1 MAVLIGRFLESVV
14 QDLRHGVR
22 IMRRNPGFVLVAVI
36 VLGLGIGANAAIF
49 GMVNALLLRPLPV
62 VEPGRLVALRP
73 VGTGNHEENDKFSYA
88 DLADLRGGAA
98 EVLAGLLG
106 RRFVHAA
113 IGDEGAADV
122 VWGELVTGDYFSV
135 LGVQPLLGRGFLPDE
150 DRTPGEKPVVVLGH
164 HFWQDRFHADPAIL
178 GRTIRLNGHAFTV
191 VGVAPPIFTGT
202 QFALGMDFWVPLMMH
217 AVVEPESA
225 GMLENRAWH
234 SLRVIGRLAPGATL
248 AGARRAAA
256 TVADRLARDH
266 PETNAGRSATVV
278 PEFDGRNP
286 PQVTAGLKLGAALG
300 LAVAALVLLIAC
312 ANVANLL
319 LARAAARRREVG
331 VRLSLGAPRRRLVRQ
346 LLTEGVLL
354 AAAGG
359 AFGIL
364 LATWSSDLLAR
375 FRPPIPFRLALDYT
389 PDGRVLLFTAVVSI
403 LTVFVFALAPALQ
416 ASRGD
421 LVRLL
426 HDRPAG
432 RGRRPRLGP
441 ALVVGQVA
449 LSFAILAAAG
459 LFLRSLANATRIDP
473 GFEPRGLALAS
484 FDLQLLG
491 YDETR
496 GRAFSEELLRRVRAL
511 PGVGDAAIVDNI
523 PLDTNWNTVG
533 PVLAEGQPL
542 PEEGKGLR
550 AEVAIASPGL
560 FRTFGVVLARGRDF
574 SERDT
579 ADATAVI
586 VINETLTARL
596 WPGEEAIGKRL
607 RFGGADAP
615 LREVIGVARD
625 MKSRTLGEAPI
636 PFLYLPLGQTYRSEL
651 TLLVRGERG
660 TAGLL
665 EAMRREVAGLDAGLP
680 VYGLRT
686 MEEHMGYALW
696 WTRMGATLAA
706 VFGGLALLLATVG
719 LGGLMAYTVRQRTRE
734 IGVRV
739 ALGARPADV
748 QRLVLGRGL
757 GLTLGGLGAG
767 LVTALLVG
775 QVMRSALYGVSAIE
789 PAVLVAVSL
798 LLGAAAL
805 LASWLPARRALR
817 IEPMLALRSE

>member
-1 MAVLIGRFLESVV
+1 MIGRFLESVL
-14 QDLRHGVR
+14 QDLRLGVR
-22 IMRRNPGFVLVAVI
+22 LMRRNPGFVMVAVL

-49 GMVNALLLRPLPV
+49 GMVNAILLRPLPV
-62 VEPGRLVALRP
+62 EDPGRLVALRP
-73 VGTGNHEENDKFSYA
+73 SDTATGENPRLSYR
-88 DLADLRGGAA
+88 DLVDLRTGIA
-98 EVLAGLLG
+98 EVFTGLVG

-113 IGDEGAADV
+113 VGDEGAADV
-122 VWGELVTGDYFSV
+122 VWGEMVTGDYFSV
-135 LGVQPLLGRGFLPDE
+135 LGVTPALGRGFLPDE
-150 DRTPGEKPVVVLGH
+150 ERDPGKRPVLVLGH
-164 HFWQDRFHADPAIL
+164 HFWQERFHGDPGIL
-178 GRTIRLNGHAFTV
+178 GRSIRLNGHPFTV
-191 VGVAPPIFTGT
+191 VGVAPAVFTGT
-202 QFALGMDFWVPLMMH
+202 EFALGMDFWVPVMMH
-217 AVVEPESA
+217 AVVEPDSA
-225 GMLENRAWH
+225 EMLEARGWRAFQ
-234 SLRVIGRLAPGATL
+234 VIGRLAPGVTPEA
-248 AGARRAAA
+248 ARRATAA
-256 TVADRLARDH
+256 VADRLARDH
-266 PETNAGRSATVV
+266 PDTNAGRSITVV
-278 PEFDGRNP
+278 PESEGRNP
-286 PQVTAGLKLGAALG
+286 PQVSAGLKLGAALG
-300 LAVAALVLLIAC
+300 LTVAALILLIAC

-331 VRLSLGAPRRRLVRQ
+331 VRLSLGAPRLRLVRQ
-346 LLTEGVLL
+346 LLTEGLLL
-354 AAAGG
+354 AVLGG

-364 LATWSSDLLAR
+364 LATWTADLLAR
-375 FRPPIPFRLALDYT
+375 FRPPMPTRMALDFA
-389 PDGRVLLFTAVVSI
+389 PDGRVLLFTAVVSV
-403 LTVFVFALAPALQ
+403 LTVFAFGLAPALQ

-426 HDRPAG
+426 QDRPGG
-432 RGRRPRLGP
+432 RGRRPRLGA

-449 LSFAILAAAG
+449 LSFAILASAG

-491 YDETR
+491 YDEAR
-496 GRAFSEELLRRVRAL
+496 GRLFADELLRRVRAL
-511 PGVGDAAIVDNI
+511 PGVGEAALVDNV
-523 PLDTNWNTVG
+523 PLDTSWSIVRQ
-533 PVLAEGQPL
+533 VVAEGEPL

-550 AEVAIASPGL
+550 AEIAMASPGL
-560 FRTFGVVLARGRDF
+560 FRTLGVTLSRGRDF
-574 SERDT
+574 DERDT
-579 ADATAVI
+579 ADAVSVLI
-586 VINETLTARL
+586 VNDTLASIL
-596 WPGEEAIGKRL
+596 WPGQDAVGKRL
-607 RFGGADAP
+607 RFGSADAP
-615 LREVIGVARD
+615 LREVIGVAHD
-625 MKSRTLGEAPI
+625 VKSRTLGEAPI
-636 PFLYLPLGQTYRSEL
+636 PFLYLPVAQAYRGEL
-651 TLLVRGERG
+651 TLLARGKAG

-696 WTRMGATLAA
+696 WTRMGATLAS

-734 IGVRV
+734 IGLRV

-767 LVTALLVG
+767 IVTALLLG
-775 QVMRSALYGVSAIE
+775 FVMRSALYGVSAME

-798 LLGAAAL
+798 ILGAAAL